1 MEKPSQRGYT
11 VRLPLCDADPAPK
24 SAGKGDDT
32 RLLNQTMNPE
42 EQHILIVDNE
52 ELAVE
57 LLAEQMAQLG
67 FSSVRHAADGS
78 AALKLI
84 DEDPQ
89 GFDFILCDLNLP
101 TMDGVELLRH
111 LNQRAFDGGVVLM
124 AEGSAHLL
132 ESVESLGRLHAL
144 RMLGTLRKPVSVQ
157 ALWKV
162 LGQHIHVAKRR
173 KPGAASVLEITPDEL
188 QNALSL
194 GKLSLYYQPQVDVLT
209 ENIVGVESLVRWN
222 HPRLGL
228 VSPVRFIAQAEHLGL
243 IDKLTERVF
252 KAAVAQAAEWRA
264 EGLVLGMSVNVS
276 MQNLQ
281 ILSLPDALSA
291 MAQRFGLPLD
301 CLTLELNESQLVTN
315 PASVLEILARLRM
328 KGLGLAIDDFGTG
341 YADLEHLS
349 ELPFT
354 ELKIGRSFIVNAF
367 HKSATMAILK
377 NTVLLAKKLN
387 LKVVAEGVETEQ
399 QWELVKAIGCDLA
412 QGYYI
417 AKPMSADRL
426 VACLT
431 HWNETTLTIKTAY
444 DQALQARVV

>member
-1 MEKPSQRGYT
+1 
-11 VRLPLCDADPAPK
+11 
-24 SAGKGDDT
+24 
-32 RLLNQTMNPE
+32 MNPE
-42 EQHILIVDNE
+42 EQNILLVDDDE
-52 ELAVE
+52 FAVE
-57 LLAEQMAQLG
+57 LLLEQMTQLG
-67 FSSVRHAADGS
+67 FTSIRHAANGAD
-78 AALKLI
+78 ALKLI
-84 DEDPQ
+84 DENRHF
-89 GFDFILCDLNLP
+89 FDFILCDLNMP
-101 TMDGVELLRH
+101 TMDGIELLRH
-111 LNQRAFDGGVVLM
+111 LTQREFEGGVVLM
-124 AEGSAHLL
+124 AEGNAHLL

-162 LGQHIHVAKRR
+162 LGHHIDLSKKR
-173 KPGAASVLEITPDEL
+173 KPSVVLEITYDEL
-188 QNALSL
+188 EKALSL
-194 GKLSLYYQPQVDVLT
+194 GKLSLYYQPQVDVRT

-228 VSPVRFIAQAEHLGL
+228 VSPVRFIAQAEHLVL
-243 IDKLTERVF
+243 IDRLTERVF

-264 EGLVLGMSVNVS
+264 AGMILDMSVNVS

-281 ILSLPDALSA
+281 ILSLPDILADLA
-291 MAQRFGLPLD
+291 ERFKLPLD

-315 PASVLEILARLRM
+315 PASALEILARLRM

-367 HKSATMAILK
+367 HKTATMAILK
-377 NTVLLAKKLN
+377 STVALAKKLN

-417 AKPMSADRL
+417 AKPMSADEL
-426 VACLT
+426 VACLK

-444 DQALQARVV
+444 DQALRARAI

>member
-1 MEKPSQRGYT
+1 
-11 VRLPLCDADPAPK
+11 
-24 SAGKGDDT
+24 
-32 RLLNQTMNPE
+32 MNPE
-42 EQHILIVDNE
+42 EQHILIVDDDS
-52 ELAVE
+52 LAVE
-57 LLAEQMAQLG
+57 LLVEQMAQLG
-67 FSSVRHAADGS
+67 FVSIRHAGDGA
-78 AALKLI
+78 AALALI
-84 DEDPQ
+84 DETPNA
-89 GFDFILCDLNLP
+89 FDFLLCDLNMP

-111 LNQRAFDGGVVLM
+111 LTQRQFEGGVVLM
-124 AEGSAHLL
+124 AEANGHLL

-144 RMLGTLRKPVSVQ
+144 RMLGTLRKPVSGQ

-162 LGQHIHVAKRR
+162 LGHHIDLPTRR
-173 KPGAASVLEITPDEL
+173 EIGIASVLEITPDEL
-188 QNALSL
+188 ERALGQ

-209 ENIVGVESLVRWN
+209 ESIVGVESLVRWN

-243 IDKLTERVF
+243 IDRLTERVF
-252 KAAVAQAAEWRA
+252 MAAIAQAAEWRA
-264 EGLVLGMSVNVS
+264 AGIALDVSVNVS

-281 ILSLPDALSA
+281 TLSLPDALFA
-291 MAQRFGLPLD
+291 LAQRFGLPLD

-349 ELPFT
+349 QLPFT

-367 HKSATMAILK
+367 HKTAAMAILK
-377 NTVLLAKKLN
+377 NTVSLAKRLG

-399 QWELVKAIGCDLA
+399 QWELVKQIGCDLA

-417 AKPMSADRL
+417 ARPMSADQL

-431 HWNETTLTIKTAY
+431 HWNETTHTIKTAY
-444 DQALQARVV
+444 DQALRAQLV